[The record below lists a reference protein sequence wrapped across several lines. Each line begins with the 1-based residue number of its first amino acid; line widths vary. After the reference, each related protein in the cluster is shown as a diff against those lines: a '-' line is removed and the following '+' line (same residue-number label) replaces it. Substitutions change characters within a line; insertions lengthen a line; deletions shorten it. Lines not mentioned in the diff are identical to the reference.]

1 MKKIAILGSTGSIGT
16 QTLEVIRE
24 NKDIEVTGLAAGT
37 NVDLLEKQI
46 REFQPKLVAMWTEEK
61 AKELK
66 SRIRDL
72 DVKVVSGMDG
82 LLEIATMEESEI
94 LVTAIVGM
102 IGIRPTIAAIK
113 AGKDIA
119 LANKE
124 TLVTAGHIIMPLAK
138 ECGVKILP
146 VDSEH
151 SAIFQ
156 SLQGSHGKNEL
167 KKILL
172 TASGGPFRGKKQE
185 DLLNIRVEDAL
196 KHPNW
201 AMGRKITIDSS
212 TMVNKGL
219 EVMEARWLF
228 NVDIDDVQVVVQPQS
243 VIHSMVE
250 YVDGAVI
257 AQLGTPD
264 MKLPIQ
270 YALYYPERRFLPG
283 ERVDFWSIG
292 HLDFEKPDMDTF
304 YGLALAYEAGRC
316 GGTLPTVFNA
326 ANELAVSQFLN
337 REIKYLEITE
347 IIEDCMKAHKTIANP
362 TVEQILDT
370 EQDTYDRFSC
380 RWLLMGIVLAIL
392 LFGFIVFFHELGHFL
407 LARING
413 INVYEFWIGMGPT
426 LAHKK
431 IGNTDYCLK
440 ILPIGGACVMGEDE
454 KEDLSEGSFN
464 SKSPWHRISVIAAGP
479 VFNFILAFIG
489 AFIIICFVGVD
500 KPVIGTVNAGTPA
513 AEAGL
518 QAGDEIVKINDKNI
532 HIFKDISTYNQF
544 HQGQTMKIVYKRNGE
559 KNTVS
564 VTPEKN
570 DSGYYLIG
578 ITSSN
583 YVKTNVFE
591 TAAYSA
597 YNVKYWINLTIDS
610 LKQLVTGRIGVDQ
623 LSGPVGIVSAVDT
636 TYKESKSGGALLI
649 FLNLLQMTILLSANL
664 GVMNLLPLPALDG
677 GRLVFLIVEV
687 IRGKRVPPEKE
698 GYVHLAGMALFLC
711 LMVFVMYND
720 IRRIFF

>member
-1 MKKIAILGSTGSIGT
+1 MSI
-16 QTLEVIRE
+16 I
-24 NKDIEVTGLAAGT
+24 
-37 NVDLLEKQI
+37 
-46 REFQPKLVAMWTEEK
+46 
-61 AKELK
+61 
-66 SRIRDL
+66 
-72 DVKVVSGMDG
+72 
-82 LLEIATMEESEI
+82 
-94 LVTAIVGM
+94 
-102 IGIRPTIAAIK
+102 
-113 AGKDIA
+113 IA
-119 LANKE
+119 L
-124 TLVTAGHIIMPLAK
+124 L
-138 ECGVKILP
+138 
-146 VDSEH
+146 
-151 SAIFQ
+151 IF
-156 SLQGSHGKNEL
+156 SL
-167 KKILL
+167 
-172 TASGGPFRGKKQE
+172 
-185 DLLNIRVEDAL
+185 
-196 KHPNW
+196 
-201 AMGRKITIDSS
+201 
-212 TMVNKGL
+212 
-219 EVMEARWLF
+219 
-228 NVDIDDVQVVVQPQS
+228 
-243 VIHSMVE
+243 
-250 YVDGAVI
+250 
-257 AQLGTPD
+257 
-264 MKLPIQ
+264 
-270 YALYYPERRFLPG
+270 
-283 ERVDFWSIG
+283 
-292 HLDFEKPDMDTF
+292 
-304 YGLALAYEAGRC
+304 
-316 GGTLPTVFNA
+316 
-326 ANELAVSQFLN
+326 
-337 REIKYLEITE
+337 
-347 IIEDCMKAHKTIANP
+347 
-362 TVEQILDT
+362 
-370 EQDTYDRFSC
+370 
-380 RWLLMGIVLAIL
+380 IVL
-392 LFGFIVFFHELGHFL
+392 FHEFGHFL
-407 LARING
+407 LAKKNG
-413 INVYEFWIGMGPT
+413 ITVVEFSLGMGPRLLSFDKGGT
-426 LAHKK
+426 KYSWKL
-431 IGNTDYCLK
+431 
-440 ILPIGGACVMGEDE
+440 LPFGGSCMMLGEDE
-454 KEDLSEGSFN
+454 GTMEPGAFAAASV
-464 SKSPWHRISVIAAGP
+464 WARISVIAAGP

-518 QAGDEIVKINDKNI
+518 QAGDEIVKINDKSI

>member
-1 MKKIAILGSTGSIGT
+1 
-16 QTLEVIRE
+16 
-24 NKDIEVTGLAAGT
+24 
-37 NVDLLEKQI
+37 
-46 REFQPKLVAMWTEEK
+46 
-61 AKELK
+61 
-66 SRIRDL
+66 
-72 DVKVVSGMDG
+72 
-82 LLEIATMEESEI
+82 
-94 LVTAIVGM
+94 M
-102 IGIRPTIAAIK
+102 I
-113 AGKDIA
+113 
-119 LANKE
+119 
-124 TLVTAGHIIMPLAK
+124 
-138 ECGVKILP
+138 
-146 VDSEH
+146 
-151 SAIFQ
+151 F
-156 SLQGSHGKNEL
+156 SL
-167 KKILL
+167 
-172 TASGGPFRGKKQE
+172 
-185 DLLNIRVEDAL
+185 
-196 KHPNW
+196 
-201 AMGRKITIDSS
+201 
-212 TMVNKGL
+212 
-219 EVMEARWLF
+219 
-228 NVDIDDVQVVVQPQS
+228 
-243 VIHSMVE
+243 
-250 YVDGAVI
+250 
-257 AQLGTPD
+257 
-264 MKLPIQ
+264 
-270 YALYYPERRFLPG
+270 
-283 ERVDFWSIG
+283 
-292 HLDFEKPDMDTF
+292 
-304 YGLALAYEAGRC
+304 
-316 GGTLPTVFNA
+316 
-326 ANELAVSQFLN
+326 
-337 REIKYLEITE
+337 
-347 IIEDCMKAHKTIANP
+347 
-362 TVEQILDT
+362 
-370 EQDTYDRFSC
+370 
-380 RWLLMGIVLAIL
+380 IVL
-392 LFGFIVFFHELGHFL
+392 FHEFGHFL
-407 LARING
+407 LAKKNG
-413 INVYEFWIGMGPT
+413 ITVVEFSLGMGPRLLSFDKGGT
-426 LAHKK
+426 KYSWKL
-431 IGNTDYCLK
+431 
-440 ILPIGGACVMGEDE
+440 LPFGGSCMMLGEDE
-454 KEDLSEGSFN
+454 GTMEPGAFAAASV
-464 SKSPWHRISVIAAGP
+464 WARISVIAAGP

-623 LSGPVGIVSAVDT
+623 LSGPVGVVSAVDT

-698 GYVHLAGMALFLC
+698 GYVHLAGMALLLC

>member
-1 MKKIAILGSTGSIGT
+1 
-16 QTLEVIRE
+16 
-24 NKDIEVTGLAAGT
+24 
-37 NVDLLEKQI
+37 
-46 REFQPKLVAMWTEEK
+46 
-61 AKELK
+61 
-66 SRIRDL
+66 
-72 DVKVVSGMDG
+72 
-82 LLEIATMEESEI
+82 
-94 LVTAIVGM
+94 
-102 IGIRPTIAAIK
+102 
-113 AGKDIA
+113 
-119 LANKE
+119 
-124 TLVTAGHIIMPLAK
+124 
-138 ECGVKILP
+138 
-146 VDSEH
+146 
-151 SAIFQ
+151 
-156 SLQGSHGKNEL
+156 
-167 KKILL
+167 
-172 TASGGPFRGKKQE
+172 
-185 DLLNIRVEDAL
+185 
-196 KHPNW
+196 
-201 AMGRKITIDSS
+201 
-212 TMVNKGL
+212 
-219 EVMEARWLF
+219 
-228 NVDIDDVQVVVQPQS
+228 
-243 VIHSMVE
+243 
-250 YVDGAVI
+250 
-257 AQLGTPD
+257 
-264 MKLPIQ
+264 
-270 YALYYPERRFLPG
+270 
-283 ERVDFWSIG
+283 
-292 HLDFEKPDMDTF
+292 
-304 YGLALAYEAGRC
+304 
-316 GGTLPTVFNA
+316 
-326 ANELAVSQFLN
+326 
-337 REIKYLEITE
+337 
-347 IIEDCMKAHKTIANP
+347 
-362 TVEQILDT
+362 
-370 EQDTYDRFSC
+370 
-380 RWLLMGIVLAIL
+380 MGIVLAIL

-513 AEAGL
+513 AGAGL

-636 TYKESKSGGALLI
+636 TYKESKSGGELLI

>member
-1 MKKIAILGSTGSIGT
+1 MSI
-16 QTLEVIRE
+16 I
-24 NKDIEVTGLAAGT
+24 
-37 NVDLLEKQI
+37 
-46 REFQPKLVAMWTEEK
+46 
-61 AKELK
+61 
-66 SRIRDL
+66 
-72 DVKVVSGMDG
+72 
-82 LLEIATMEESEI
+82 
-94 LVTAIVGM
+94 
-102 IGIRPTIAAIK
+102 
-113 AGKDIA
+113 IA
-119 LANKE
+119 L
-124 TLVTAGHIIMPLAK
+124 L
-138 ECGVKILP
+138 
-146 VDSEH
+146 
-151 SAIFQ
+151 IF
-156 SLQGSHGKNEL
+156 SL
-167 KKILL
+167 
-172 TASGGPFRGKKQE
+172 
-185 DLLNIRVEDAL
+185 
-196 KHPNW
+196 
-201 AMGRKITIDSS
+201 
-212 TMVNKGL
+212 
-219 EVMEARWLF
+219 
-228 NVDIDDVQVVVQPQS
+228 
-243 VIHSMVE
+243 
-250 YVDGAVI
+250 
-257 AQLGTPD
+257 
-264 MKLPIQ
+264 
-270 YALYYPERRFLPG
+270 
-283 ERVDFWSIG
+283 
-292 HLDFEKPDMDTF
+292 
-304 YGLALAYEAGRC
+304 
-316 GGTLPTVFNA
+316 
-326 ANELAVSQFLN
+326 
-337 REIKYLEITE
+337 
-347 IIEDCMKAHKTIANP
+347 
-362 TVEQILDT
+362 
-370 EQDTYDRFSC
+370 
-380 RWLLMGIVLAIL
+380 IVL
-392 LFGFIVFFHELGHFL
+392 FHEFGHFL
-407 LARING
+407 LAKKNG
-413 INVYEFWIGMGPT
+413 ITVVEFSLGMGPRLLSFDKGGT
-426 LAHKK
+426 KYSWKL
-431 IGNTDYCLK
+431 
-440 ILPIGGACVMGEDE
+440 LPFGGSCMMLGEDE
-454 KEDLSEGSFN
+454 GTMEPGAFAAASV
-464 SKSPWHRISVIAAGP
+464 WARISVIAAGP

>member
-1 MKKIAILGSTGSIGT
+1 
-16 QTLEVIRE
+16 
-24 NKDIEVTGLAAGT
+24 
-37 NVDLLEKQI
+37 
-46 REFQPKLVAMWTEEK
+46 
-61 AKELK
+61 
-66 SRIRDL
+66 
-72 DVKVVSGMDG
+72 
-82 LLEIATMEESEI
+82 
-94 LVTAIVGM
+94 M
-102 IGIRPTIAAIK
+102 I
-113 AGKDIA
+113 
-119 LANKE
+119 
-124 TLVTAGHIIMPLAK
+124 
-138 ECGVKILP
+138 
-146 VDSEH
+146 
-151 SAIFQ
+151 F
-156 SLQGSHGKNEL
+156 SL
-167 KKILL
+167 
-172 TASGGPFRGKKQE
+172 
-185 DLLNIRVEDAL
+185 
-196 KHPNW
+196 
-201 AMGRKITIDSS
+201 
-212 TMVNKGL
+212 
-219 EVMEARWLF
+219 
-228 NVDIDDVQVVVQPQS
+228 
-243 VIHSMVE
+243 
-250 YVDGAVI
+250 
-257 AQLGTPD
+257 
-264 MKLPIQ
+264 
-270 YALYYPERRFLPG
+270 
-283 ERVDFWSIG
+283 
-292 HLDFEKPDMDTF
+292 
-304 YGLALAYEAGRC
+304 
-316 GGTLPTVFNA
+316 
-326 ANELAVSQFLN
+326 
-337 REIKYLEITE
+337 
-347 IIEDCMKAHKTIANP
+347 
-362 TVEQILDT
+362 
-370 EQDTYDRFSC
+370 
-380 RWLLMGIVLAIL
+380 IVL
-392 LFGFIVFFHELGHFL
+392 FHEFGHFL
-407 LARING
+407 LAKKNG
-413 INVYEFWIGMGPT
+413 ITVVEFSLGMGPRLLSFDKGGT
-426 LAHKK
+426 KYSWKL
-431 IGNTDYCLK
+431 
-440 ILPIGGACVMGEDE
+440 LPFGGSCMMLGEDE
-454 KEDLSEGSFN
+454 GTMEPGAFAAASV
-464 SKSPWHRISVIAAGP
+464 WARISVIAAGP

-500 KPVIGTVNAGTPA
+500 KPVIGTVNAETPA

>member
-1 MKKIAILGSTGSIGT
+1 MSI
-16 QTLEVIRE
+16 I
-24 NKDIEVTGLAAGT
+24 
-37 NVDLLEKQI
+37 
-46 REFQPKLVAMWTEEK
+46 
-61 AKELK
+61 
-66 SRIRDL
+66 
-72 DVKVVSGMDG
+72 
-82 LLEIATMEESEI
+82 
-94 LVTAIVGM
+94 
-102 IGIRPTIAAIK
+102 
-113 AGKDIA
+113 IA
-119 LANKE
+119 L
-124 TLVTAGHIIMPLAK
+124 L
-138 ECGVKILP
+138 
-146 VDSEH
+146 
-151 SAIFQ
+151 IF
-156 SLQGSHGKNEL
+156 SL
-167 KKILL
+167 
-172 TASGGPFRGKKQE
+172 
-185 DLLNIRVEDAL
+185 
-196 KHPNW
+196 
-201 AMGRKITIDSS
+201 
-212 TMVNKGL
+212 
-219 EVMEARWLF
+219 
-228 NVDIDDVQVVVQPQS
+228 
-243 VIHSMVE
+243 
-250 YVDGAVI
+250 
-257 AQLGTPD
+257 
-264 MKLPIQ
+264 
-270 YALYYPERRFLPG
+270 
-283 ERVDFWSIG
+283 
-292 HLDFEKPDMDTF
+292 
-304 YGLALAYEAGRC
+304 
-316 GGTLPTVFNA
+316 
-326 ANELAVSQFLN
+326 
-337 REIKYLEITE
+337 
-347 IIEDCMKAHKTIANP
+347 
-362 TVEQILDT
+362 
-370 EQDTYDRFSC
+370 
-380 RWLLMGIVLAIL
+380 IVL
-392 LFGFIVFFHELGHFL
+392 FHEFGHFL
-407 LARING
+407 LAKKNG
-413 INVYEFWIGMGPT
+413 ITVVEFSLGMGPRLLSFDKGGT
-426 LAHKK
+426 KYSWKL
-431 IGNTDYCLK
+431 
-440 ILPIGGACVMGEDE
+440 LPFGGSCMMLGEDE
-454 KEDLSEGSFN
+454 GTMEPGAFAAASV
-464 SKSPWHRISVIAAGP
+464 WARISVIAAGP

-698 GYVHLAGMALFLC
+698 GYVHLAGMALLLC
-711 LMVFVMYND
+711 LMVFVMYYD

>member
-1 MKKIAILGSTGSIGT
+1 MNSVLAVLILGGI
-16 QTLEVIRE
+16 
-24 NKDIEVTGLAAGT
+24 
-37 NVDLLEKQI
+37 
-46 REFQPKLVAMWTEEK
+46 
-61 AKELK
+61 
-66 SRIRDL
+66 
-72 DVKVVSGMDG
+72 
-82 LLEIATMEESEI
+82 I
-94 LVTAIVGM
+94 L
-102 IGIRPTIAAIK
+102 
-113 AGKDIA
+113 
-119 LANKE
+119 
-124 TLVTAGHIIMPLAK
+124 
-138 ECGVKILP
+138 
-146 VDSEH
+146 
-151 SAIFQ
+151 
-156 SLQGSHGKNEL
+156 
-167 KKILL
+167 
-172 TASGGPFRGKKQE
+172 
-185 DLLNIRVEDAL
+185 
-196 KHPNW
+196 
-201 AMGRKITIDSS
+201 
-212 TMVNKGL
+212 
-219 EVMEARWLF
+219 
-228 NVDIDDVQVVVQPQS
+228 
-243 VIHSMVE
+243 
-250 YVDGAVI
+250 
-257 AQLGTPD
+257 
-264 MKLPIQ
+264 
-270 YALYYPERRFLPG
+270 
-283 ERVDFWSIG
+283 
-292 HLDFEKPDMDTF
+292 
-304 YGLALAYEAGRC
+304 
-316 GGTLPTVFNA
+316 
-326 ANELAVSQFLN
+326 
-337 REIKYLEITE
+337 
-347 IIEDCMKAHKTIANP
+347 
-362 TVEQILDT
+362 
-370 EQDTYDRFSC
+370 
-380 RWLLMGIVLAIL
+380 
-392 LFGFIVFFHELGHFL
+392 FHELGHFIFAKL
-407 LARING
+407 SG
-413 INVYEFWIGMGPT
+413 IEVTEFSLGMGPR
-426 LAHKK
+426 LLSLKK
-431 IGNTDYCLK
+431 GETRYSLK
-440 ILPIGGACVMGEDE
+440 LLPFGGSCMMLGEDE
-454 KEDLSEGSFN
+454 GTMEPGAFAAASV
-464 SKSPWHRISVIAAGP
+464 WARISVIAAGP